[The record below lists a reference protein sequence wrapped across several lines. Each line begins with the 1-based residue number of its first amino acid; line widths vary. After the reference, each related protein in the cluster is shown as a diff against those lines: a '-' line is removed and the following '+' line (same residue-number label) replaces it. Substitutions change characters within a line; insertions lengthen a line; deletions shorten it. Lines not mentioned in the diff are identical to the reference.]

1 MAVADTL
8 ETRQDSGR
16 LVAFSDGVVAIA
28 ITLLILPLA
37 DISLPSN
44 DPQAQ
49 ANPLAYVWAE
59 NSSLIISFLVSWFVI
74 LVFWLAHHRMF
85 GTLDRVNPQIIRWNV
100 LWLFGIIVLPF
111 PMNLL
116 DQVGSGVKHTDA
128 EQQTTVFYLG
138 TMFFISL
145 MLTLISLEISKD
157 PLVLKAEFRDNPPP
171 ATVKRWSVTG
181 YLLIL
186 LPIGWFAPAV
196 ALYGLIGLALL
207 RPLAGIVD
215 DILNSDRA
223 ARATGSEGESDTKS

>member
-74 LVFWLAHHRMF
+74 LVFWLAHHRRF
-85 GTLDRVNPQIIRWNV
+85 GTLDRVNPQS
-100 LWLFGIIVLPF
+100 FAG
-111 PMNLL
+111 
-116 DQVGSGVKHTDA
+116 
-128 EQQTTVFYLG
+128 TVCG
-138 TMFFISL
+138 CSAASSCPSP
-145 MLTLISLEISKD
+145 LTC
-157 PLVLKAEFRDNPPP
+157 
-171 ATVKRWSVTG
+171 
-181 YLLIL
+181 
-186 LPIGWFAPAV
+186 
-196 ALYGLIGLALL
+196 
-207 RPLAGIVD
+207 
-215 DILNSDRA
+215 
-223 ARATGSEGESDTKS
+223 

>member
-1 MAVADTL
+1 MAVANTL

-37 DISLPSN
+37 DISLPTN

-49 ANPLAYVWAE
+49 ANPLAYVWSQY
-59 NSSLIISFLVSWFVI
+59 SSLIISFLVSWFVI

-85 GTLDRVNPQIIRWNV
+85 GTVERVNPNIIRWNV

-116 DQVGSGVKHTDA
+116 DQVGSGTRHTDA
-128 EQQTTVFYLG
+128 GQQTTVFYIG

-145 MLTLISLEISKD
+145 MLTLMAVEIRKD
-157 PLVLKAEFRDNPPP
+157 PLVLKPELRDNPPQ
-171 ATVKRWSVTG
+171 ASVKSWSVTA
-181 YLLIL
+181 YLFIL
-186 LPIGWFAPAV
+186 LPIAWFAPTI
-196 ALYGLIGLALL
+196 ALYGLIGLAVM

-215 DILNSDRA
+215 DILDSDRA
-223 ARATGSEGESDTKS
+223 ERAGDSKSDS

>member
-1 MAVADTL
+1 MSNMAVASTL

-49 ANPLAYVWAE
+49 ANPLAYVWSQY
-59 NSSLIISFLVSWFVI
+59 SSLIISFLVSWFVI

-85 GTLDRVNPQIIRWNV
+85 GTVERVNPNIIRWNV

-116 DQVGSGVKHTDA
+116 DQVGSGTRHSDA
-128 EQQTTVFYLG
+128 GQQTTVFYIG

-145 MLTLISLEISKD
+145 MLTLMAVEIRKD
-157 PLVLKAEFRDNPPP
+157 PLVLKPELRDNPPQ
-171 ATVKRWSVTG
+171 ASVKSWSVTA
-181 YLLIL
+181 YLFIL
-186 LPIGWFAPAV
+186 LPIAWFAPTI
-196 ALYGLIGLALL
+196 ALYGLIGLPCGIQASSSPENGARRLL
-207 RPLAGIVD
+207 
-215 DILNSDRA
+215 
-223 ARATGSEGESDTKS
+223 

>member
-1 MAVADTL
+1 MAVANTL

-49 ANPLAYVWAE
+49 ANPLAYVWSQY
-59 NSSLIISFLVSWFVI
+59 SSLIISFLVSWFVI
-74 LVFWLAHHRMF
+74 LVFCLAHHRMF
-85 GTLDRVNPQIIRWNV
+85 GTVERVNPNIIRWNV

-116 DQVGSGVKHTDA
+116 DQVGSGTRHTDA
-128 EQQTTVFYLG
+128 GQQTTVFYIG

-145 MLTLISLEISKD
+145 MLTLMAVEIRKD
-157 PLVLKAEFRDNPPP
+157 PLVLKPELRDNPPQ
-171 ATVKRWSVTG
+171 ASVKSWSVTA
-181 YLLIL
+181 YLFIL
-186 LPIGWFAPAV
+186 LPIAWFAPTI
-196 ALYGLIGLALL
+196 ALYGLIGLAVM

-215 DILNSDRA
+215 DILDSDRA
-223 ARATGSEGESDTKS
+223 ERAGDSKSDS

>member
-1 MAVADTL
+1 MAVANTL

-49 ANPLAYVWAE
+49 ANPLAYVWSQY
-59 NSSLIISFLVSWFVI
+59 SSLIISFLVSWFVI

-85 GTLDRVNPQIIRWNV
+85 GTVERVNPNIIRWNV

-116 DQVGSGVKHTDA
+116 DQVGSGTRHSDA
-128 EQQTTVFYLG
+128 GQQTTVFYIG

-145 MLTLISLEISKD
+145 MLTLMAVEIRKD
-157 PLVLKAEFRDNPPP
+157 PLILKPELRDNPPQ
-171 ATVKRWSVTG
+171 ASVKSWSVTA
-181 YLLIL
+181 YLFIL
-186 LPIGWFAPAV
+186 LPIAWFAPTI
-196 ALYGLIGLALL
+196 ALYGLIGLAVM

-215 DILNSDRA
+215 DILDSDRA
-223 ARATGSEGESDTKS
+223 ERAGDSKSDS

>member
-1 MAVADTL
+1 MAVANTL

-49 ANPLAYVWAE
+49 ANPLAYVWSQY
-59 NSSLIISFLVSWFVI
+59 SSLIISFLVSWFVI

-85 GTLDRVNPQIIRWNV
+85 GTVERVNPNIIRWNV

-116 DQVGSGVKHTDA
+116 DQVGSGTRHSDA
-128 EQQTTVFYLG
+128 GQQTTVFYIG

-145 MLTLISLEISKD
+145 MLTLMAVEIRKD
-157 PLVLKAEFRDNPPP
+157 PLVLKPELRDNPPQ
-171 ATVKRWSVTG
+171 ASVKSWSVTA
-181 YLLIL
+181 YLFIL
-186 LPIGWFAPAV
+186 LPIAWFAPTI
-196 ALYGLIGLALL
+196 ALYGLIGLAVM
-207 RPLAGIVD
+207 RPPAGIVD
-215 DILNSDRA
+215 DILDSDRA
-223 ARATGSEGESDTKS
+223 ERAGDSKSDS

>member
-1 MAVADTL
+1 MAVANTL

-49 ANPLAYVWAE
+49 ANPLAYVWSQY
-59 NSSLIISFLVSWFVI
+59 SSLIISFLVSWFVI

-85 GTLDRVNPQIIRWNV
+85 GTVERVNPNIIRWNV

-116 DQVGSGVKHTDA
+116 DQVGSGTRHTDA
-128 EQQTTVFYLG
+128 GQQTTVFYIG

-145 MLTLISLEISKD
+145 MLTLMAVEIRKD
-157 PLVLKAEFRDNPPP
+157 PLVLKPELRDNPPQASAKRP
-171 ATVKRWSVTG
+171 AACARFFSAAVKRLAT
-181 YLLIL
+181 
-186 LPIGWFAPAV
+186 AV
-196 ALYGLIGLALL
+196 
-207 RPLAGIVD
+207 
-215 DILNSDRA
+215 N
-223 ARATGSEGESDTKS
+223 TE

>member
-1 MAVADTL
+1 MSNMAVANTL

-49 ANPLAYVWAE
+49 ANPLAYVWSQY
-59 NSSLIISFLVSWFVI
+59 SSLIISFLVSWFVI

-85 GTLDRVNPQIIRWNV
+85 GTVERVNPNIIRWNV

-116 DQVGSGVKHTDA
+116 DQVGSGTRHSDA
-128 EQQTTVFYLG
+128 GQQTTVFYIG

-145 MLTLISLEISKD
+145 MLTLMAVEIRKD
-157 PLVLKAEFRDNPPP
+157 PLVLKPELRDNPPQ
-171 ATVKRWSVTG
+171 ASVKSWSVTA
-181 YLLIL
+181 YLFIL
-186 LPIGWFAPAV
+186 LPIAWFAPTI
-196 ALYGLIGLALL
+196 ALYGLIGLAVM

-215 DILNSDRA
+215 DILDSDRA
-223 ARATGSEGESDTKS
+223 ERAGDSKSDS

>member
-1 MAVADTL
+1 MAVANTL

-49 ANPLAYVWAE
+49 ANPLAYVWSQY
-59 NSSLIISFLVSWFVI
+59 SSLIISFLVSWFVI

-85 GTLDRVNPQIIRWNV
+85 GTVERVNPNIIRWNV

-116 DQVGSGVKHTDA
+116 DQVGSGTRHTDA
-128 EQQTTVFYLG
+128 GQQTTVFYIG

-145 MLTLISLEISKD
+145 MLTLMAVEIRKD
-157 PLVLKAEFRDNPPP
+157 PLVLKPELRDNPPQ
-171 ATVKRWSVTG
+171 ASVKSWSVTA
-181 YLLIL
+181 YLFIL
-186 LPIGWFAPAV
+186 LPIAWFAPTI
-196 ALYGLIGLALL
+196 ALYGLIGLAVM

-215 DILNSDRA
+215 DILDSDRA
-223 ARATGSEGESDTKS
+223 ERAGDSKSDS

>member
-1 MAVADTL
+1 MAVANTL

-37 DISLPSN
+37 DISLPTN

-49 ANPLAYVWAE
+49 ANPLAYVWSQY
-59 NSSLIISFLVSWFVI
+59 SSLIISFLVSWFVI

-85 GTLDRVNPQIIRWNV
+85 GTVERVNPNIIRWNV

-116 DQVGSGVKHTDA
+116 DQVGSGTRHSDA
-128 EQQTTVFYLG
+128 GQQTTVFYIG

-145 MLTLISLEISKD
+145 MLTLMAVEIRKD
-157 PLVLKAEFRDNPPP
+157 PLVLKPELRDNPPQ
-171 ATVKRWSVTG
+171 ASVKSWSVTA
-181 YLLIL
+181 YLFIL
-186 LPIGWFAPAV
+186 LPIAWFAPTI
-196 ALYGLIGLALL
+196 ALYGLIGLAVM

-215 DILNSDRA
+215 DILDSDRA
-223 ARATGSEGESDTKS
+223 ERAGDSKSDS

>member
-1 MAVADTL
+1 MAVANTL

-49 ANPLAYVWAE
+49 ANPLAYVWSQY
-59 NSSLIISFLVSWFVI
+59 SSLIISFLVSWFVI

-85 GTLDRVNPQIIRWNV
+85 GTVERVNPNIIRWNV

-116 DQVGSGVKHTDA
+116 DQVGSGTRHSDA
-128 EQQTTVFYLG
+128 GQQTTVFYIG

-145 MLTLISLEISKD
+145 MLTLMAVEIGRI
-157 PLVLKAEFRDNPPP
+157 PL
-171 ATVKRWSVTG
+171 S
-181 YLLIL
+181 
-186 LPIGWFAPAV
+186 
-196 ALYGLIGLALL
+196 
-207 RPLAGIVD
+207 
-215 DILNSDRA
+215 
-223 ARATGSEGESDTKS
+223 

>member
-1 MAVADTL
+1 MAVANTL

-49 ANPLAYVWAE
+49 ANPLAYVWSQY
-59 NSSLIISFLVSWFVI
+59 SSLIISFLVSWFVI

-85 GTLDRVNPQIIRWNV
+85 GTVERVNPNIIRWNV

-116 DQVGSGVKHTDA
+116 DQVGSGTRHSDA
-128 EQQTTVFYLG
+128 GQQTTVFYIG

-145 MLTLISLEISKD
+145 MLTLMAVEIRKD
-157 PLVLKAEFRDNPPP
+157 PLVLKPELRDNPPQ
-171 ATVKRWSVTG
+171 ASVKSWSVTA
-181 YLLIL
+181 YLFIL
-186 LPIGWFAPAV
+186 LPIAWFAPTI
-196 ALYGLIGLALL
+196 ALYGLIGLAVM

-215 DILNSDRA
+215 DILDSDRA
-223 ARATGSEGESDTKS
+223 ERAGDSKSDS

>member
-1 MAVADTL
+1 MSNMAVANTL

-49 ANPLAYVWAE
+49 ANPLAYVWSQY
-59 NSSLIISFLVSWFVI
+59 SSLIISFLVSWFVI

-85 GTLDRVNPQIIRWNV
+85 GTVERVNPNIIRWNV

-116 DQVGSGVKHTDA
+116 DQVGSGTRHTDA
-128 EQQTTVFYLG
+128 GQQTTVFYIG

-145 MLTLISLEISKD
+145 MLTLMAVEIRKD
-157 PLVLKAEFRDNPPP
+157 PLVLKPELRDNPPQ
-171 ATVKRWSVTG
+171 ASVKSWSVTA
-181 YLLIL
+181 YLFIL
-186 LPIGWFAPAV
+186 LPIAWFAPTI
-196 ALYGLIGLALL
+196 ALYGLIGLAVM

-215 DILNSDRA
+215 DILDSDRA
-223 ARATGSEGESDTKS
+223 ERAGDSKSDS